1 VNAFRTRSA
10 SRKGSPYPKA
20 DLGPRV
26 LAKVADLL
34 VASAFWYFVPGVGV
48 ILSLIYLLT
57 CDGLPNGQSPGKR
70 LLGIKAVHVP
80 TRRSCSVSQSLVRNL
95 PVGLAMLL
103 AANPFLLV
111 ASFPILAFELYLVV
125 SDPRG
130 ARIGDVFADTQ
141 VIDGKVP
148 SDAPVIAGEP
158 VPPPRTLR
166 GELGETARFA
176 ASSLEDPP
184 CESR

>member
-1 VNAFRTRSA
+1 MSALRTRSA
-10 SRKGSPYPKA
+10 DRKGSPYPKA
-20 DLGPRV
+20 DLVPRL

-34 VASAFWYFVPGVGV
+34 VASAFWYFVPGVGA
-48 ILSLIYLLT
+48 ILGLVYLLT

-80 TRRSCSVSQSLVRNL
+80 TRRSCGVSQSLLRNV
-95 PVGLAMLL
+95 PVALALMLSS
-103 AANPFLLV
+103 NPFLIV
-111 ASFPILAFELYLVV
+111 AALPILGFELYLVV
-125 SDPRG
+125 TDPRG

-148 SDAPVIAGEP
+148 FDAPVVAGGP
-158 VPPPRTLR
+158 LPARPLR
-166 GELGETARFA
+166 GELGETARF
-176 ASSLEDPP
+176 SGIPEEPP